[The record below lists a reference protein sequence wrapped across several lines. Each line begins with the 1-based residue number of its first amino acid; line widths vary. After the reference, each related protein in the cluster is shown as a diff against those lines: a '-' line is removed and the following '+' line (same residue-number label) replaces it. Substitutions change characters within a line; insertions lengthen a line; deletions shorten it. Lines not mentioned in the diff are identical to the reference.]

1 MWSSSSKVVPIT
13 ETLSESSAMSSS
25 NQGYS
30 LTFRDVSVHYGSS
43 CAVSGFSDTVEPGEW
58 LCLIGPNGAGKS
70 SLLRSAAGLIAHG
83 GEILVDGTPLQ
94 DRSPRRRAALVAHIP
109 QSPSWPDG
117 MSVFE
122 YVLLGRNPYVRYFGS
137 ESRQDRQM
145 VGDVLERLDLTTY
158 AHRRLSTL
166 SGGERQRVIIGR
178 ALVQEAPIML
188 LDEPT
193 SALDIGHQQYA
204 LELVDQLRRQHGL
217 TIVSAMHDL
226 TLAGL
231 YSDRLAL
238 LHHGHCVAS
247 GPAGDVLKAETL
259 SEFYGVTVSVHRD
272 ADGTVVVVP
281 RRTMPLA

>member
-1 MWSSSSKVVPIT
+1 MTRSSFG
-13 ETLSESSAMSSS
+13 A
-25 NQGYS
+25 S
-30 LTFRDVSVHYGSS
+30 LEFRDVAVHYKDS
-43 CAVSGFSDTVEPGEW
+43 CAVSGFSDTVQPGEW

-70 SLLRSAAGLIAHG
+70 SLLRSAAGLIEHS
-83 GEILVDGTPLQ
+83 GEVLVDGSRLKS
-94 DRSPRRRAALVAHIP
+94 RSPRRRAALVAHIP
-109 QSPSWPDG
+109 QSPSWPEG
-117 MSVFE
+117 MTVFE
-122 YVLLGRNPYVRYFGS
+122 YVLLGRNPYVAYFGS
-137 ESRQDRQM
+137 ESRHDRAM
-145 VGDVLERLDLTTY
+145 VADVLERLELG
-158 AHRRLSTL
+158 AFAQRRLSTL
-166 SGGERQRVIIGR
+166 SGGERQRVIIAR

-204 LELVDQLRRQHGL
+204 LELVDQLRRQNGL

-247 GPAGDVLKAETL
+247 GPADVVLKAETL
-259 SEFYGVTVSVHRD
+259 SEFYGVTVSVHRED
-272 ADGTVVVVP
+272 DGTVVVVP